1 MSIYGELN
9 SEPEHRTQ
17 FAFKGKREHIV
28 KVNIPNAGYPNQH
41 IDVAIPAG
49 SRDQI
54 IVPDTLKITFNLEVE
69 SKDKTRSVVNNVG
82 RALVKKKVLML
93 GSKEIDTVNQS
104 YIYGTYKDLYLSKQ
118 EREEEL
124 LQGIQSA
131 TGLKARVGATKAD
144 GTALTL
150 TKEENAIKKTVSNRF
165 SIPLDFDFFKHPT
178 YPYGLREDLIG
189 RLELN
194 SAKKILLASGDTAAT
209 YKISDIALE
218 YDAIFDLDCA
228 AMFENLYSETSIP
241 CTKVTAVHHQA
252 LSKKSE
258 NWKIDINNLSVRS
271 LQELLLLFVEKQS
284 NFGNEN
290 EKFYNPSIKKILTTI
305 NGIPHQLYPG
315 GLLSRDIFPEAKMY
329 WYKPDSDVTWGE
341 FLTTKFG
348 LWIDV
353 RSSNDNRLHGSGRTV
368 ERSGILLQIERA
380 ADASNGDLV
389 CYFFSLEDAVA
400 HNTSS
405 GEILTIEKQSE
416 SMLFYG
422 FDKP

>member
-1 MSIYGELN
+1 MNIYGELN
-9 SEPEHRTQ
+9 PEPEHRTQ

-28 KVNIPNAGYPNQH
+28 KVNIPNIGYPNQH
-41 IDVAIPAG
+41 IDVEIPAG

-82 RALVKKKVLML
+82 IALVKKKVLML
-93 GSKEIDTVNQS
+93 GSKKIDTVNQS
-104 YIYGTYKDLYLSKQ
+104 YIYNTYKDLYLSKQ
-118 EREEEL
+118 EREEKL
-124 LQGIQSA
+124 LQGIHSA
-131 TGLKARVGATKAD
+131 AGLKARVGATKAD

-150 TKEENAIKKTVSNRF
+150 TKEQNAVKKTVSNRF

-178 YPYGLREDLIG
+178 YPYGLRKDLIA

-194 SAKKILLASGDTAAT
+194 SAEKIQSANGDTAAT

-218 YDAIFDLDCA
+218 YDAIFDLDYA

-241 CTKVTAVHHQA
+241 YTKVTAVHHQA
-252 LSKKSE
+252 LSKKNE
-258 NWKIDINNLSVRS
+258 NWKIDTNNLSVRS
-271 LQELLLLFVEKQS
+271 LQGLLLLFVDKQS
-284 NFGNEN
+284 DFANEN

-315 GLLSRDIFPEAKMY
+315 GVLSRDFFPEAKKY
-329 WYKPDSDVTWGE
+329 FYKPDSDVIWDE

-353 RSSNDNRLHGSGRTV
+353 RSSNDNRLHGSGKTV
-368 ERSGILLQIERA
+368 ERSGVLLQIECA
-380 ADASNGDLV
+380 ADASDGDVV
-389 CYFFSLEDAVA
+389 CYVFSLEDVVA
-400 HNTSS
+400 HPNTSG
-405 GEILTIEKQSE
+405 GEIEYAFLW
-416 SMLFYG
+416 L
-422 FDKP
+422 

>member
-9 SEPEHRTQ
+9 PEPEHRTQ

-28 KVNIPNAGYPNQH
+28 KVNIPNIGYPNQH
-41 IDVAIPAG
+41 IDVEIPAG

-54 IVPDTLKITFNLEVE
+54 IVPDTLKTTFNLEVE

-104 YIYGTYKDLYLSKQ
+104 YIYDTYKDLYLSKQ
-118 EREEEL
+118 EREEKL

-165 SIPLDFDFFKHPT
+165 SIPLDFDFFKLPT
-178 YPYGLREDLIG
+178 YPYGLREDLIA
-189 RLELN
+189 RLEFN
-194 SAKKILLASGDTAAT
+194 SAKKILIASGDTAAT
-209 YKISDIALE
+209 YKIGNIALE
-218 YDAIFDLDCA
+218 YDAIFDLDYA

-241 CTKVTAVHHQA
+241 YTKVTAVHRQA
-252 LSKKSE
+252 LSKKNE

-271 LQELLLLFVEKQS
+271 LQGLVLLFVDKQN
-284 NFGNEN
+284 NFANEN

-305 NGIPHQLYPG
+305 NGIPHQLYSG
-315 GLLSRDIFPEAKMY
+315 GVLSRDIFPEAKKY
-329 WYKPDSDVTWGE
+329 FYKPYSDVTWGE

-368 ERSGILLQIERA
+368 ERRGILLQIERA
-380 ADASNGDLV
+380 ADASDGDLV
-389 CYFFSLEDAVA
+389 CYVFSFEDAVA
-400 HNTSS
+400 HLNTSS
-405 GEILTIEKQSE
+405 GEILTIEK
-416 SMLFYG
+416 
-422 FDKP
+422 

>member
-1 MSIYGELN
+1 M
-9 SEPEHRTQ
+9 
-17 FAFKGKREHIV
+17 
-28 KVNIPNAGYPNQH
+28 
-41 IDVAIPAG
+41 
-49 SRDQI
+49 
-54 IVPDTLKITFNLEVE
+54 ITFNLEVE

-104 YIYGTYKDLYLSKQ
+104 YIYDTYKDLYLSKQ
-118 EREEEL
+118 EREEKL

-131 TGLKARVGATKAD
+131 TGLKVRVSATKAD

-165 SIPLDFDFFKHPT
+165 SIPLDFDFFKYPT
-178 YPYGLREDLIG
+178 YPYGLREDLIA

-194 SAKKILLASGDTAAT
+194 SAEKILLANGDTAAT

-218 YDAIFDLDCA
+218 HDAIFDLDYA

-241 CTKVTAVHHQA
+241 YTKVTAIHHQA
-252 LSKKSE
+252 LSKKNE

-271 LQELLLLFVEKQS
+271 LQGLLLLFVDKQS
-284 NFGNEN
+284 DFANEN
-290 EKFYNPSIKKILTTI
+290 EKFYNPSIKKILTMI

-315 GLLSRDIFPEAKMY
+315 GVLSRDIFPEAKKY
-329 WYKPDSDVTWGE
+329 FYKPDSDVTWGE

-353 RSSNDNRLHGSGRTV
+353 RSINDNRLHGSGRTV
-368 ERSGILLQIERA
+368 ERSGILLQIERG
-380 ADASNGDLV
+380 ADASDGDLV
-389 CYFFSLEDAVA
+389 CYVFSLEDAVA
-400 HNTSS
+400 HLNTSS
-405 GEILTIEKQSE
+405 GEILTIEK
-416 SMLFYG
+416 
-422 FDKP
+422 